1 MRHSIQSRRV
11 VGAAAFTSMFC
22 LITATTVFAHARP
35 SNPHTAS
42 TMHHT
47 GLPSAAMVRKALG
60 NLPFSTPD
68 IQVPK
73 IPARVF
79 NIDQYGAEAGNL
91 SQAAVQANTTA
102 INEAISDA
110 SQAGGGEVVVPPG
123 FYGVGSIVLE
133 SNVNL
138 HVDRGA
144 YVEFSSDHTNFPLIQ
159 QFGQTTYQA
168 PLYANGVTNVAIT
181 GGGIFNGNG
190 NTWNPVKEF
199 QLTATQWQTLI
210 QSGGVVNN
218 QEWYPSTAIM
228 QDPNLIPFMVF
239 VLNSKNIVINGPTFE
254 NSPSEAMYINF
265 SNNIIVSHATI
276 ENPWYSVNT
285 VGMDISADT
294 NVLLDHNVI
303 NTGDDD
309 IALNSSPGSQPDTL
323 NHVVIENSTIWNGHG
338 GVAFGSYTNG
348 GMTDVLVRNV
358 SFNGT
363 EDGIR
368 FKSAVGR
375 GGLVQNIYFNNL
387 QMQNIQDYAFSIDA
401 DYNNQSPVTGSLS
414 ALKYV
419 PQFENIVVN
428 HLIVDYAG
436 QAIRIAGLAYAPV
449 SNVSLSN
456 ITFKAAKQY
465 TLVNAEH
472 VAMTNVSYQ
481 PATELGVVYHYG
493 ISGPGPV

>member
-1 MRHSIQSRRV
+1 
-11 VGAAAFTSMFC
+11 
-22 LITATTVFAHARP
+22 
-35 SNPHTAS
+35 
-42 TMHHT
+42 
-47 GLPSAAMVRKALG
+47 
-60 NLPFSTPD
+60 
-68 IQVPK
+68 
-73 IPARVF
+73 
-79 NIDQYGAEAGNL
+79 
-91 SQAAVQANTTA
+91 
-102 INEAISDA
+102 
-110 SQAGGGEVVVPPG
+110 
-123 FYGVGSIVLE
+123 
-133 SNVNL
+133 
-138 HVDRGA
+138 
-144 YVEFSSDHTNFPLIQ
+144 
-159 QFGQTTYQA
+159 
-168 PLYANGVTNVAIT
+168 
-181 GGGIFNGNG
+181 
-190 NTWNPVKEF
+190 
-199 QLTATQWQTLI
+199 
-210 QSGGVVNN
+210 
-218 QEWYPSTAIM
+218 
-228 QDPNLIPFMVF
+228 
-239 VLNSKNIVINGPTFE
+239 
-254 NSPSEAMYINF
+254 
-265 SNNIIVSHATI
+265 
-276 ENPWYSVNT
+276 
-285 VGMDISADT
+285 
-294 NVLLDHNVI
+294 
-303 NTGDDD
+303 
-309 IALNSSPGSQPDTL
+309 
-323 NHVVIENSTIWNGHG
+323 
-338 GVAFGSYTNG
+338 
-348 GMTDVLVRNV
+348 VRNV